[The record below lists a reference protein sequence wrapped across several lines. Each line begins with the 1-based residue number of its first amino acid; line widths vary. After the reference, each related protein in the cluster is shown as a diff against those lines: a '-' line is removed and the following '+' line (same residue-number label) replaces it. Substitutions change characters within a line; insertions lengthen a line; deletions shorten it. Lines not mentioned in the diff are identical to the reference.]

1 MYLTDEELDKL
12 YSDYN
17 ITLSEEDL
25 DDACFMATQY
35 ESGGVIDKDKIAK
48 EFFAEHGSE
57 YEDELVSDYRDWCE
71 EHNLGDDLPISWEE
85 FEEYLSHLKPEDAFN
100 LGFFAD
106 RSIFSGG
113 YVKFDGYNNVKSA
126 ESLDL
131 DYILDN
137 AKDDFFKDEFIKLF
151 SEDDLDA
158 IRDGALILVELGY

>member
-12 YSDYN
+12 YSDYD
-17 ITLSEEDL
+17 ITLSREDL
-25 DDACFMATQY
+25 DYACFMATQY
-35 ESGGVIDKDKIAK
+35 ERGGIVDEDEAVKD
-48 EFFAEHGSE
+48 FFAEHGSE

-71 EHNLGDDLPISWEE
+71 EHNLDGDLPISWEE
-85 FEEYLSHLKPEDAFN
+85 FEEYLSSLKPEDAFN

-106 RSIFSGG
+106 RDIFSSD

-126 ESLDL
+126 NPIDL

-137 AKDDFFKDEFIKLF
+137 GEDDFFKDEFIKLF

-158 IRDGALILVELGY
+158 ILDGALMLAEKGY